1 MAPPLTIAYFG
12 LPLAALL
19 LDADGHDVRCAVLSP
34 VDHPGRRRLLR
45 RLGPARVLDVL
56 ELGDDYEAA
65 VEAALAETEAELLVS
80 WFWTRRLPARWLSRF
95 SAGAVGAH
103 PSLLPRHRG
112 PNPYF
117 WAIDSGDEETG
128 VCVFRLTA
136 EYDAGEVLDRVS
148 LPIGTRNAWQL
159 ARALDRPSLRLLRRT
174 TRAFAEGRPPSGAP
188 QDDRFATWAP
198 EPDGAA
204 LRVDWSWPTSRIL
217 RRVRALS
224 PVPGLALSVRGVR
237 FFVTAAEATPDCPLA
252 LRPGEAAVLGERL
265 VIRTGDSA
273 IAVSRGVLNAE
284 DEESAASEELNAEQL
299 ARLVAARGEVL
310 ECLDLEAKE

>member
-1 MAPPLTIAYFG
+1 MAPPLSIAYFG

-19 LDADGHDVRCAVLSP
+19 LDADGHDLRCAVLSP
-34 VDHPGRRRLLR
+34 VEHPGRRRLLR
-45 RLGPARVLDVL
+45 RLGPDRIVDAL
-56 ELGDDYEAA
+56 ELGDDYEAVVDA
-65 VEAALAETEAELLVS
+65 VLARTQADLLVS

-95 SAGAVGAH
+95 GAGAIGAH

-117 WAIDSGDEETG
+117 WAIDSGDLETG

-136 EYDAGEVLDRVS
+136 EYDAGEVLDRAT

-174 TRAFAEGRPPSGAP
+174 TTAFASGRPPVGAP

-198 EPDGAA
+198 EPEGAA
-204 LRVDWSWPTSRIL
+204 LRVDWSWPTARIM
-217 RRVRALS
+217 RRIRALS

-237 FFVTAAEATPDCPLA
+237 FFVTEAEPLRDCPLA
-252 LRPGEAAVLGERL
+252 LRPGEAAVLGDRL

-284 DEESAASEELNAEQL
+284 DEDSDATAELSAEEL
-299 ARLVAARGEVL
+299 ARLVGARDEVL
-310 ECLDLEAKE
+310 ECLDLEANE